1 MLALSSIFEYPVSF
15 TEKII
20 VSLWSADIF
29 WIFIAK
35 IKKKN
40 SKTFHLN
47 VTTKGYCNI
56 HYERDFCQYSIIRRS

>member
-1 MLALSSIFEYPVSF
+1 MLALSSIFEYPVPF

-35 IKKKN
+35 IKNRN

-47 VTTKGYCNI
+47 VTTKDYYNI
-56 HYERDFCQYSIIRRS
+56 HSERDFLKYSIIRRS